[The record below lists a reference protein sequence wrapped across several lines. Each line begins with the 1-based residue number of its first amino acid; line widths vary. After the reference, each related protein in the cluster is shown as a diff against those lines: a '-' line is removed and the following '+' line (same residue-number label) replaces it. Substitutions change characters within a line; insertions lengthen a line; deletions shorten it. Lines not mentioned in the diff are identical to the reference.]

1 MSASYSFTLSSRPR
15 RVFPF
20 LVFWRAIITL
30 LYHCNL
36 CSTGQVFAEC
46 ERGGILSYTTYT
58 SMRQGQPDISQST
71 EVRNI
76 QMSGKYTN
84 SEDFVLEKSIFN
96 NVFEKDIRRVFI
108 YKKAERLAKA
118 LHLIAPAFTED
129 VSLKSRIDAIAIGLI
144 DAALLLPGAARAALS
159 RELLAL
165 SSILSIAR
173 TSNLLSAM
181 NAELIVREAHML
193 LTEVAAYE
201 EPRLSLDGAPTLS
214 GIAKKAFSQEE
225 KNKTNRKGHIKEIE
239 HVSDIHIKD
248 RRDAI
253 LSVIKSKRTASIKDI
268 STLVRSVSEKTIQR
282 ELMALIR
289 TGLVRRQ
296 GERRWSTYS
305 LI

>member
-1 MSASYSFTLSSRPR
+1 
-15 RVFPF
+15 
-20 LVFWRAIITL
+20 
-30 LYHCNL
+30 
-36 CSTGQVFAEC
+36 
-46 ERGGILSYTTYT
+46 
-58 SMRQGQPDISQST
+58 
-71 EVRNI
+71 
-76 QMSGKYTN
+76 MSGKYTN

-201 EPRLSLDGAPTLS
+201 EPRLSLDEAPTLS

-225 KNKTNRKGHIKEIE
+225 KNETNRKGHIKDIE

>member
-1 MSASYSFTLSSRPR
+1 
-15 RVFPF
+15 
-20 LVFWRAIITL
+20 
-30 LYHCNL
+30 
-36 CSTGQVFAEC
+36 
-46 ERGGILSYTTYT
+46 
-58 SMRQGQPDISQST
+58 MRQGQPDISQST

-129 VSLKSRIDAIAIGLI
+129 VSLKSRIDAIAICLI

-201 EPRLSLDGAPTLS
+201 EPRLSLDEAPTLS

-225 KNKTNRKGHIKEIE
+225 KNKTNRKGHIKDIE

-253 LSVIKSKRTASIKDI
+253 LSVIKSKQKASIKDI
-268 STLVRSVSEKTIQR
+268 STLIRGVSEKTIQR
-282 ELMALIR
+282 ELSSLIEA
-289 TGLVRRQ
+289 GMVKKE
-296 GERRWSTYS
+296 GERRWSIYS
-305 LI
+305 LA